1 MGARRR
7 PSERANGTVIG
18 GDRAHQEVS
27 GARTGIGRVGR
38 SISTEARRPWPQ
50 TWQRSMSMPVRRSRR
65 ARAVGEEAEVP
76 NADEALGDAVEEEAA
91 DELLGAQG
99 HDRDAVAVGVVL
111 PAKAHDTG
119 LEVDEALVALEG
131 DVIQEAERIR

>member
-1 MGARRR
+1 MASRGGARAPVR
-7 PSERANGTVIG
+7 

-65 ARAVGEEAEVP
+65 AGTVGEEAEVP
-76 NADEALGDAVEEEAA
+76 NADEALGDDVEEEAA
-91 DELLGAQG
+91 DELLGGQG
-99 HDRDAVAVGVVL
+99 HDLDAVAVVVVL
-111 PAKAHDTG
+111 AAEAHDTG
-119 LEVDEALVALEG
+119 LEIDEALVALEG
-131 DVIQEAERIR
+131 HVIQEAERIR